1 MHRHPQLSNKVRPL
15 VTDSTNADEVLP
27 AAASRVT
34 TAERARRYR
43 ARRRVGKFVAT
54 VEVDERMLVMLAAGT
69 SSDVE
74 VLRGDRVQINDAVRR
89 ALLYLAK
96 CYSETGRIPKR

>member
-1 MHRHPQLSNKVRPL
+1 MKVGL
-15 VTDSTNADEVLP
+15 IVTDTTDADEVLP
-27 AAASRVT
+27 AHASRVT
-34 TAERARRYR
+34 TAERSRRYR

-54 VEVDERMLVMLAAGT
+54 VEIDEGMLVMLAAGT

-74 VLRGDRVQINDAVRR
+74 ALRGDRVQINDAVRR